1 MKRIA
6 ISGGWRRTNSQVEND
21 VRKVVKE
28 IIKAGNGI
36 ISGGALGVDYIAT
49 DEVLI
54 STDNKD
60 QLMIL
65 IPSTLEI
72 YHKHYLNR
80 ADEGVVTKE
89 QAQMLLA
96 QLEEVKRRGCLLEGD
111 DIILNDKTYF
121 RRIEKIVE
129 NADELVAFHINKTGG
144 TQYTIDKAKEKG
156 IPVKVFDYVIE

>member
-1 MKRIA
+1 MKLIA
-6 ISGGWRRTNSQVEND
+6 ISGGWRRTNFQVEND
-21 VRKVVKE
+21 VRRVVRE

-36 ISGGALGVDYIAT
+36 VSGGALGVDYIAT
-49 DEVLI
+49 DEVLN

-80 ADEGVVTKE
+80 ADEGVVTNKQVE
-89 QAQMLLA
+89 MLLT
-96 QLEEVKRRGCLLEGD
+96 QLEEVKRRGCLFEGD
-111 DIILNDKTYF
+111 DIVLNDETYF

-129 NADELVAFHINKTGG
+129 NADELMAFHINKTGG
-144 TQYTIDKAKEKG
+144 TQYTIDKAKEKD
-156 IPVKVFDYVIE
+156 IPVKIFEYKID